1 MTKVTVRYISWRSRP
16 GASVF
21 ARPSVPEFTRFGFIV
36 GLKPE
41 LVGKVTC
48 SPKSAQN

>member
-1 MTKVTVRYISWRSRP
+1 MTKVTVRYISWRLL

-21 ARPSVPEFTRFGFIV
+21 ARPSVPEVTLFGFIV

-48 SPKSAQN
+48 SLDSAQS